1 VACWLADWGLGL
13 GTWFWGWIKGCM
25 IDKTGLE
32 WIGRDSEL
40 MGRDGGV
47 ACTKVGSDKMR

>member
-1 VACWLADWGLGL
+1 
-13 GTWFWGWIKGCM
+13 M